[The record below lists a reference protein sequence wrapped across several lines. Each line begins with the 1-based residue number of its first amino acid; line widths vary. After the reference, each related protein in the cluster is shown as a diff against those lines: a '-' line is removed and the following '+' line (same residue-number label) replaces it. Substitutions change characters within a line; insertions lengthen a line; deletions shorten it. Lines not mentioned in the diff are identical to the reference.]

1 MADVYSR
8 NEIAANNSTSGSP
21 VFTTTFGANTLKNV
35 INQADVGRELI
46 VKLAGTNLT
55 DANLNAVI
63 GYITTSHGSAGAGDS
78 AFTVAAVGTAD
89 GTAFESGVTDT
100 VFLRVQGTGDLT
112 VGTADQGIG
121 GLTVTIEAIF
131 TPAK

>member
-1 MADVYSR
+1 MANLYTRVETVSNAGATVATY
-8 NEIAANNSTSGSP
+8 
-21 VFTTTFGANTLKNV
+21 GANALKNV

-46 VKLAGTNLT
+46 VKLSGTNLT
-55 DANLNAVI
+55 NDDVNAVVA
-63 GYITTSHGSAGAGDS
+63 YITTSHGAAGAGDS

-89 GTAFESGVTDT
+89 GTAFVSGTTDV

-112 VGTADQGIG
+112 VGTADQGIA

>member
-1 MADVYSR
+1 MPSNISAVVG
-8 NEIAANNSTSGSP
+8 A
-21 VFTTTFGANTLKNV
+21 TTVGANYLKHQ

-46 VKLAGTNLT
+46 VKVAGTNLT
-55 DANLNAVI
+55 DADLSAII
-63 GYITTSHGSAGAGDS
+63 GYITTAHGSGGTGDS

-89 GTAFESGVTDT
+89 GTAFVSGTTDN

-112 VGTADQGIG
+112 VADADASVAGV
-121 GLTVTIEAIF
+121 TVTIEAIF

>member
-1 MADVYSR
+1 MADLYTRVETVSNAGATVATY
-8 NEIAANNSTSGSP
+8 
-21 VFTTTFGANTLKNV
+21 GANALKNV

-55 DANLNAVI
+55 NANLNSVI
-63 GYITTSHGSAGAGDS
+63 AYITTSQGVNGAGDS